1 MDLRLLAIVTAEGR
15 VINLA
20 LASGAMG
27 ILKSSWVFIASKED
41 P

>member
-20 LASGAMG
+20 LANGAESQSPPG
-27 ILKSSWVFIASKED
+27 SLLQAK
-41 P
+41 